1 VTTILIVDDEID
13 MRILLRSAIAM
24 ASEGLEVVAEASDG
38 IEAIDV
44 WRALDGPP
52 VPDVVILDNRMPR
65 QTGIEAARQILGER
79 PEQIIVLYTSFLDDT
94 LREEALEIGIAAC
107 VAKDEMESL
116 PNLIRELTS
125 AQGGTQPQLR

>member
-79 PEQIIVLYTSFLDDT
+79 PGQIIVLYTSFLDDT

-107 VAKDEMESL
+107 VAKDEMDTL

-125 AQGGTQPQLR
+125 A

>member
-24 ASEGLEVVAEASDG
+24 ASEGLEVVAEAADG
-38 IEAIDV
+38 VEAIDV

-79 PEQIIVLYTSFLDDT
+79 PGQIIVLYTSFLDDT
-94 LREEALEIGIAAC
+94 LRAEALEIGIRAC
-107 VAKDEMESL
+107 VAKDEMDTL

-125 AQGGTQPQLR
+125 A